1 MRKDNITA
9 FRGKAHY
16 LSNFYPYAP
25 IFYRGIHFKSSEHF
39 YVTCKTFDKQHQQM
53 IINSPTP
60 REAKNNGKL
69 VTLRDDWEDVK
80 LNIMRLALRLKFT
93 QNPKLLYKLCN
104 ETNELIEF
112 NQWHDNFWGDCTC
125 KRCQKIIGLN
135 WLGRLLMELKAQYK

>member
-1 MRKDNITA
+1 
-9 FRGKAHY
+9 
-16 LSNFYPYAP
+16 
-25 IFYRGIHFKSSEHF
+25 
-39 YVTCKTFDKQHQQM
+39 M